1 MLGQDQFNSM
11 ILCLLGTHPD
21 PYSEGPCHWL
31 CGDQFGWWLGLD
43 GACCLCNEM
52 RRLARVSRQWRDR
65 TSEWKYDQKF
75 YFRRSELQFHQQPLV
90 KPPGGKAKP
99 RGSGGDT
106 PARGSGDDAH
116 GHDRG
121 EGSGYP
127 RLQTVVETIP
137 PMPARPLPNDPPPY
151 MGLPPLPLQDPLQPM
166 PQQLPAQAPSPP
178 PNAQRHDSAGAGQTG
193 AGADQWNQCW
203 S

>member
-1 MLGQDQFNSM
+1 MKADTLLLSALHMTVLGQDQFNSM
-11 ILCLLGTHPD
+11 IICLLGTHPD

-65 TSEWKYDQKF
+65 TSEWKCDQEF
-75 YFRRSELQFHQQPLV
+75 YSLSELQFAQQPLV

-106 PARGSGDDAH
+106 PARGSGGDEH

-137 PMPARPLPNDPPPY
+137 PMPARPLPNDTPP
-151 MGLPPLPLQDPLQPM
+151 
-166 PQQLPAQAPSPP
+166 
-178 PNAQRHDSAGAGQTG
+178 
-193 AGADQWNQCW
+193 
-203 S
+203 